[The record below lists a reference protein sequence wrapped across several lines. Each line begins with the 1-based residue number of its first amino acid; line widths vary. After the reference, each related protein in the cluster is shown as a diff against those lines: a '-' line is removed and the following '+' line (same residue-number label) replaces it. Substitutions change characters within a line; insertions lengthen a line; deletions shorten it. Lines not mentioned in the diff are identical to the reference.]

1 MSVEYMQRCLYVFAQ
16 VGCSLSF
23 KGRDS
28 FGASS
33 CRKRS
38 FGRDLR
44 YFAHAHIHDNWNSK
58 FRMSI
63 SNTPHDRIGA
73 RNMILQIKQQLAP
86 VTSQGS
92 KLSES
97 NLRTSLPRNQTCSE
111 ESASIK

>member
-1 MSVEYMQRCLYVFAQ
+1 MLVKNSQARGSSVQKNACHRLSHRCTHL
-16 VGCSLSF
+16 
-23 KGRDS
+23 RD
-28 FGASS
+28 
-33 CRKRS
+33 
-38 FGRDLR
+38 
-44 YFAHAHIHDNWNSK
+44 FAHAHIYNSWNSK

-86 VTSQGS
+86 VTNQGS

-97 NLRTSLPRNQTCSE
+97 NLRASLPRNQTCSE